1 MGANRRGARDLVLVL
16 ADGHL
21 DLSAGGFPGLIALD
35 DDHCTRYGESI
46 SICILRQL
54 IDQAAR
60 YAMRY
65 PLTAAQLH
73 SLSCEFLITAI
84 TLHVPSRPSGGRLRG
99 GRFCVEMHFHRGMLR
114 RVRWVVP

>member
-16 ADGHL
+16 TEGHL

-35 DDHCTRYGESI
+35 DDQCTRYGESI

-60 YAMRY
+60 HTLRY
-65 PLTAAQLH
+65 PLTVTQLL
-73 SLSCEFLITAI
+73 SLCCEFLITAI

-99 GRFCVEMHFHRGMLR
+99 GRFCVAMHLHWGMLR
-114 RVRWVVP
+114 RVK

>member
-16 ADGHL
+16 TDGHL
-21 DLSAGGFPGLIALD
+21 YLSAGGFPGLIALD

-60 YAMRY
+60 HTLRY
-65 PLTAAQLH
+65 PLTAAQLL
-73 SLSCEFLITAI
+73 SLCCEFLITAI
-84 TLHVPSRPSGGRLRG
+84 TLHAFRYPSGGRLRG
-99 GRFCVEMHFHRGMLR
+99 RGFCVAMHFHRGMLR